1 MTVLPPTAAD
11 GEYFDTPA
19 RDLAAHQI
27 SLLRRTDVSEP
38 GWYLKF
44 PAGPDKYAELHMST
58 SRGDDNKVPE
68 GLRDLVLAI
77 VRDRPLARVTGSP
90 DEMSKPIRRKDDSVH
105 TAISEQIEELL
116 AWDRAMRSDAP
127 DSVHQMRVAIRTIRS
142 LLQSSSETF
151 DLTEDGWVCDELSE
165 LAGALGMAR
174 DAEVLADRYQ
184 RALDGLPENLV
195 RGPILRRLIDDAQ
208 GRYRSGRQAS
218 LTVMRSIRYFRLL
231 DALEALVAADPP
243 AQAPRE
249 KKLAKTAVWDGYK
262 RVRRRVRAAAGAEN
276 HDVAL
281 HRIRKSAKRLRYTAA
296 ATGAAKVSEAAKAIQ
311 MLLGDHQDSVVSRAN
326 LAEQADAAHTAGEDT
341 FTYGLLYHLETDLA
355 AECESR
361 LRAVLKT
368 LDKAVHK
375 EL

>member
-1 MTVLPPTAAD
+1 MTELPPAD

-27 SLLRRTDVSEP
+27 SLLHRTDVSEP
-38 GWYLKF
+38 AWYLKF
-44 PAGPDKYAELHMST
+44 PAGPDKHAELHMST

-68 GLRDLVLAI
+68 GLRELVLAI
-77 VRDRPLARVTGSP
+77 VRDRPLARVTASP
-90 DEMSKPIRRKDDSVH
+90 ADTSKPIRRMDDSVY

-127 DSVHQMRVAIRTIRS
+127 DSVHQMRVALRTIRS
-142 LLQSSSETF
+142 LLQSSSEAF
-151 DLTEDGWVCDELSE
+151 DLSEDGWVFDELSE
-165 LAGALGMAR
+165 LAGVLGTAR

-184 RALDGLPENLV
+184 RALDALPENLV
-195 RGPILRRLIDDAQ
+195 RGPIRRRLIDDAQ

-231 DALEALVAADPP
+231 DALESLVAADRPVR
-243 AQAPRE
+243 APRE
-249 KKLAKTAVWDGYK
+249 NKLAKTAVADGYK
-262 RVRRRVRAAAGAEN
+262 RMRRRVRAAAGAEN
-276 HDVAL
+276 HDSAL

-296 ATGAAKVSEAAKAIQ
+296 ATGAAEVSEAAKAIQ
-311 MLLGDHQDSVVSRAN
+311 TLLGDHQDSVVSRSH
-326 LAEQADAAHTAGEDT
+326 LAEQADTAHTAGEDT

-355 AECESR
+355 AESESH
-361 LRAVLKT
+361 LRAALKT
-368 LDKAVHK
+368 LDKAVNK

>member
-326 LAEQADAAHTAGEDT
+326 LAEQADAAHTAG
-341 FTYGLLYHLETDLA
+341 
-355 AECESR
+355 
-361 LRAVLKT
+361 
-368 LDKAVHK
+368 
-375 EL
+375 

>member
-1 MTVLPPTAAD
+1 MTELPPPAAD
-11 GEYFDTPA
+11 GEYFDTPD

-27 SLLRRTDVSEP
+27 SLLHRTDVREP
-38 GWYLKF
+38 AWYLRF
-44 PAGPDKYAELHMST
+44 PAGHDKRAELRMST
-58 SRGDDNKVPE
+58 SCGDDNKVPE

-77 VRDRPLARVTGSP
+77 VRDRPLTRVTTSAA
-90 DEMSKPIRRKDDSVH
+90 DTSKPIRRNDDSVH

-116 AWDRAMRSDAP
+116 AWDRAMRSDTP

-142 LLQSSSETF
+142 LLQSSSEVF
-151 DLTEDGWVCDELSE
+151 DLTEDGWVFDELSE
-165 LAGALGMAR
+165 LAGVLGMAR

-184 RALDGLPENLV
+184 RALDALPEKLV
-195 RGPILRRLIDDAQ
+195 RGPIRRRLIDDAQ

-249 KKLAKTAVWDGYK
+249 KKLAKAAVSDGYK
-262 RVRRRVRAAAGAEN
+262 RIRRRVRAAAGAEN
-276 HDVAL
+276 HDAAL

-296 ATGAAKVSEAAKAIQ
+296 ATGAVEISEAAKDIQ
-311 MLLGDHQDSVVSRAN
+311 TLLGDHQDSVVSRSH
-326 LAEQADAAHTAGEDT
+326 LDEQADAAHAAGEDT

-355 AECESR
+355 AECESH
-361 LRAVLKT
+361 LRAALQT